1 MAISEGPTVRYFTNH
16 FVDSVLFLF
25 SYEKPAKHV
34 TYPRVILGNSQFASQ
49 KTSDSTVPGFALY
62 IL

>member
-1 MAISEGPTVRYFTNH
+1 MDNDLSGLVRLLGWPISEGPTVRYFTNH

-34 TYPRVILGNSQFASQ
+34 TYVHPRVILG
-49 KTSDSTVPGFALY
+49 TC
-62 IL
+62 